1 MKQGFGDEKYSS
13 VSKAIFFINLISK
26 TKILN
31 SLSDTGK
38 EKVFET
44 E

>member
-1 MKQGFGDEKYSS
+1 
-13 VSKAIFFINLISK
+13 LISK

-44 E
+44 EWTTKLDETFNSLFVKA